1 MAWRN
6 QGTTGSNNI
15 PLGTKRRFPGD
26 ESPTGGDHGGG
37 YKKEESRS
45 GLDNAYSRRG
55 RSPERRKLSY
65 SI

>member
-15 PLGTKRRFPGD
+15 PLGNKRRFPGD
-26 ESPTGGDHGGG
+26 ESPAGGDHGG
-37 YKKEESRS
+37 YKKEESRDSRS

-55 RSPERRKLSY
+55 RSPERRKS
-65 SI
+65 